1 MNVKISQAR
10 VNCGRNDKPNF
21 HVRTETTL
29 ARNRIQ
35 LSFADA
41 SIHHFMK
48 YNLSEISQ
56 LIRDRRSITPDAF
69 SDRKVHREQ
78 IEHIL
83 TNATWAPTHGMTQ
96 PWRFKVFM
104 GDGLKKVQLAFPEFY
119 RQSVTAESFKQSK
132 YDRLQQRLTN
142 ISVLVAI
149 CMERDKT
156 GKIIEKEEIEAVA
169 CGVQNMM
176 LTSTA
181 YGLGSF
187 WSTPKFIY
195 SHEMRSFLGLGE
207 DDQCLGLF
215 YIGYPSG
222 DWPTSHRKPLEYVCE
237 WIVE

>member
-1 MNVKISQAR
+1 
-10 VNCGRNDKPNF
+10 
-21 HVRTETTL
+21 
-29 ARNRIQ
+29 
-35 LSFADA
+35 
-41 SIHHFMK
+41 MK

-56 LIRDRRSITPDAF
+56 LIRDRRSITPESF

-104 GDGLKKVQLAFPEFY
+104 GEGLKKVQTALPDFY
-119 RQSVTAESFKQSK
+119 RQTTAAASFKESK
-132 YDRLQQRLTN
+132 FERLQQRLTKV
-142 ISVLVAI
+142 SVLIAI

-156 GKIIEKEEIEAVA
+156 EKILEMEEMEAVA
-169 CGVQNMM
+169 CAVQNMM

-195 SHEMRSFLGLGE
+195 SDVMHSFLGLGE
-207 DDQCLGLF
+207 GDKCLGLF
-215 YIGYPSG
+215 YIGDPSG
-222 DWPTSHRKPLEYVCE
+222 DWPTSHRKPLEYVSE
-237 WIVE
+237 WIVQ